1 MLISYEAGKE
11 RPMFATIVNAA
22 TIIVCSILGVVFKS
36 KLNPRYTDSILT
48 GLAIVVLILGASYAL
63 NTEDFLGMIVCMSLG
78 TRLGEGLRIEERME
92 RMGDGIRRRILPK
105 SGANNSFTEGFMSGS
120 LLFCIGSMAIVGSM
134 EAGINGNPTIIL
146 SKSVIDGIAAISLS
160 MTMGIGVAFSGISVL
175 LYQGMITLLASIA
188 APYLQDT
195 VVLEMSAIG
204 GILMIGIAI
213 NMLKLK
219 KIKVGNMLPAVFL
232 PILYQPVVAL
242 ITKLF

>member
-1 MLISYEAGKE
+1 
-11 RPMFATIVNAA
+11 
-22 TIIVCSILGVVFKS
+22 
-36 KLNPRYTDSILT
+36 
-48 GLAIVVLILGASYAL
+48 
-63 NTEDFLGMIVCMSLG
+63 
-78 TRLGEGLRIEERME
+78 
-92 RMGDGIRRRILPK
+92 
-105 SGANNSFTEGFMSGS
+105 MSGS

-195 VVLEMSAIG
+195 VVLEMSAI
-204 GILMIGIAI
+204 LMIGIAI

>member
-1 MLISYEAGKE
+1 
-11 RPMFATIVNAA
+11 MFATIVNAA
-22 TIIVCSILGVVFKS
+22 TIIVCSILGVVFK
-36 KLNPRYTDSILT
+36 

-78 TRLGEGLRIEERME
+78 TLLGEGLRIEERME

>member
-1 MLISYEAGKE
+1 
-11 RPMFATIVNAA
+11 
-22 TIIVCSILGVVFKS
+22 
-36 KLNPRYTDSILT
+36 
-48 GLAIVVLILGASYAL
+48 
-63 NTEDFLGMIVCMSLG
+63 
-78 TRLGEGLRIEERME
+78 
-92 RMGDGIRRRILPK
+92 
-105 SGANNSFTEGFMSGS
+105 
-120 LLFCIGSMAIVGSM
+120 
-134 EAGINGNPTIIL
+134 
-146 SKSVIDGIAAISLS
+146 

-195 VVLEMSAIG
+195 VVLKMSAIG

>member
-1 MLISYEAGKE
+1 
-11 RPMFATIVNAA
+11 
-22 TIIVCSILGVVFKS
+22 
-36 KLNPRYTDSILT
+36 
-48 GLAIVVLILGASYAL
+48 
-63 NTEDFLGMIVCMSLG
+63 
-78 TRLGEGLRIEERME
+78 
-92 RMGDGIRRRILPK
+92 
-105 SGANNSFTEGFMSGS
+105 MSGS